1 MPTPLAIASVAAGAA
16 LGALLRWGLA
26 AQLNPAW
33 AGMPL
38 GTLAANL
45 LGGFGIGWL
54 IAAPVMAP
62 LAPELRLA
70 LATGFLGALTTF
82 STFSL
87 EAFQM
92 LLEGHVWR
100 MAGLAGSHF
109 FGSLGMTALGYWTG
123 GGFSD

>member
-1 MPTPLAIASVAAGAA
+1 MSTPLAIASVAAGAA

-26 AQLNPAW
+26 AQFNPLG
-33 AGMPL
+33 AGLPL

-54 IAAPVMAP
+54 FAAPV
-62 LAPELRLA
+62 LAQLGPELRLA

-87 EAFQM
+87 EAFEM
-92 LLEGHVWR
+92 LLAGQFWR
-100 MAGLAGSHF
+100 TAGLAGAHF

-123 GGFSD
+123 GGFAE